1 MFSGMTSLAASSSH
15 GCKQDA
21 GGLLGETAN
30 INKALSL
37 NDNEDYEAYCIAAI
51 MPLHII

>member
-1 MFSGMTSLAASSSH
+1 MTSLRRQFSH

-21 GGLLGETAN
+21 AGLLGETAN

-37 NDNEDYEAYCIAAI
+37 SDNEDYEAYCIAAI
-51 MPLHII
+51 MRLHTI